1 MNDPIKQYREE
12 HKREHEKFERSI
24 NENLTIITGIAV
36 RNEEQVRFFREETQ
50 EHLLQINDR
59 ITRLDDRVTE
69 AHREL
74 AEQLLLIQ
82 GQDKKIDEVLEVQ
95 KQILALL
102 QNTLKS

>member
-12 HKREHEKFERSI
+12 HKREHERFERSI
-24 NENLTIITGIAV
+24 NENLTIIIGIAV
-36 RNEEQVRFFREETQ
+36 RAEEQVRVFREETQ

-74 AEQLLLIQ
+74 AELR
-82 GQDKKIDEVLEVQ
+82 LEMNQ
-95 KQILALL
+95 KFDQILALL
-102 QNTLKS
+102 QNTSKSQP